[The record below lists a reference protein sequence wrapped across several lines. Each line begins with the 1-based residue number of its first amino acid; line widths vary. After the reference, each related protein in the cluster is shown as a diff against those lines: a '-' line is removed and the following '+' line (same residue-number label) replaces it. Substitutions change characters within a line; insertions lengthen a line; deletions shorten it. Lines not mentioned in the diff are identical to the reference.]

1 MVKYIF
7 YFISLAAM
15 LLSSGCTTTNT
26 NYSRPAR
33 SFKEES
39 LIPWNRPADWE
50 GGAST
55 PLEHPG

>member
-1 MVKYIF
+1 MVKYIL

-15 LLSSGCTTTNT
+15 FLSSGCTTT

-50 GGAST
+50 GAST